1 MFEPLGIGTYKW
13 EVDPQGIHTGGFG
26 LWLRPTDML
35 KFGQLYLQQG
45 TWSNKQLISRE
56 LVAQSVK
63 PHISVDAPYRG
74 SYGWHW
80 WTDSYFNAS
89 DIPSVSPM
97 SYYYARGY
105 GGQYIYVIPSKQTV
119 VVLSD
124 DKRKKKQVTVE
135 VFREII
141 SPLLVMQ

>member
-1 MFEPLGIGTYKW
+1 
-13 EVDPQGIHTGGFG
+13 
-26 LWLRPTDML
+26 
-35 KFGQLYLQQG
+35 
-45 TWSNKQLISRE
+45 
-56 LVAQSVK
+56 
-63 PHISVDAPYRG
+63 
-74 SYGWHW
+74 
-80 WTDSYFNAS
+80 
-89 DIPSVSPM
+89 M